1 MLSSKHKV
9 SLCVRIRNSIFGHLF
24 CGCMPFQASSGD
36 VSVTVE
42 IGVHTSSSATT
53 CVAVHTSTVVSDDWL
68 M

>member
-1 MLSSKHKV
+1 
-9 SLCVRIRNSIFGHLF
+9 
-24 CGCMPFQASSGD
+24 MPFQASSGD

-42 IGVHTSSSATT
+42 IGVHTSSSAAT